1 MITRYSK
8 TVVQS
13 SSEKVN
19 QSAED
24 QAAAGKDDTCRCKE
38 ASKMTPRELL
48 ELMMGDLAFWK
59 KEKKG

>member
-1 MITRYSK
+1 MITRRPK

-13 SSEKVN
+13 SSEQENK
-19 QSAED
+19 SAED
-24 QAAAGKDDTCRCKE
+24 QAAAGKDDPCRCKE